1 MAKQRKNKSSRTGMH
16 TYKQNVR
23 KRRKRSEDTRF
34 DRFWFRIVE
43 AVGWIILLGSFLM
56 YWDSA
61 RLTAIIFK
69 AQPVQ
74 QLTSETTG
82 YVRLEGQAGG
92 EAAYTDE
99 GKLQD
104 RYALLQ
110 KEPFRWGCGKGS
122 CDYKLDDDGSH
133 RLWGSSELNGVTVQA
148 ERFRF
153 YKDWLPLNFATVE
166 PEQLSL
172 IYQGNSSRP
181 LLMES
186 PKGTAYGYYAVS
198 PGDWVTVIGRAN
210 KGQLEAFILPGDDT
224 KQPVL
229 LIGTSVEQML
239 SEEKGV
245 QTVYLII
252 SCIVALMLLPKMIGR
267 TRRIT
272 QWIKARRTR

>member
-1 MAKQRKNKSSRTGMH
+1 MVKQRKNKPSRTGIH
-16 TYKQNVR
+16 TYKQNAR
-23 KRRKRSEDTRF
+23 KQRKRSADTRF
-34 DRFWFRIVE
+34 DRFWFRIIE
-43 AVGWIILLGSFLM
+43 AIGWIILLGSLLM

-61 RLTAIIFK
+61 RLTTIINK
-69 AQPVQ
+69 AQPVL
-74 QLTSETTG
+74 QLTSEMTG

-110 KEPFRWGCGKGS
+110 KELFRWECGKGG
-122 CDYKLDDDGSH
+122 CDYKLDDNGSH
-133 RLWGSSELNGVTVQA
+133 QSWGSSELNGVTVQA

-153 YKDWLPLNFATVE
+153 YTDWLPLNFATVD
-166 PEQLSL
+166 PKHVSL

-198 PGDWVTVIGRAN
+198 PGDWVTVIGRAS
-210 KGQLEAFILPGDDT
+210 KGQLEAFPLPGDDT
-224 KQPVL
+224 KHPVL

-245 QTVYLII
+245 QSVYLII

-272 QWIKARRTR
+272 QWLKTRRAR

>member
-1 MAKQRKNKSSRTGMH
+1 VAKQRKNKSSRTGMH

-110 KEPFRWGCGKGS
+110 KEPFRWGCGKGG

-133 RLWGSSELNGVTVQA
+133 RLWGSSELNGVTIQA

-153 YKDWLPLNFATVE
+153 YKDWLPLNFATVK

-272 QWIKARRTR
+272 QWIKTRRAR